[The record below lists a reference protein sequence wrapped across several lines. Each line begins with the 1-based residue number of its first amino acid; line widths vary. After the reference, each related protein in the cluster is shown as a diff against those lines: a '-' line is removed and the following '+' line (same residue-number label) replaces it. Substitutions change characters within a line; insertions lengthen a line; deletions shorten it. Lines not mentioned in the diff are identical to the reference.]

1 MRSSKRRRVGLIATL
16 LVVAGIAAAVGG
28 TASSRASTHASQ
40 TLEVWE
46 GGTLAFA
53 TPGSGPLKW
62 QNQQIAIF
70 ERSHPGW
77 KVHITLLPINMDQ
90 LIAKIQAATT
100 AHALPDVLDLF
111 SGTYTTPFAPALM
124 PLNKYVT
131 PAFYKSLSN
140 WDLSC
145 ADLDCKG
152 GKGTILAIPM
162 NYFTYALYY
171 NKALFRKAG
180 IAKPPATYAQLY
192 TACKKLK
199 AAGTT
204 PFVYGDRDGY
214 TTVNLLDVNLASY
227 FSRADMAKMIAGKIA
242 YDDPRMVSA
251 LSAITKLREL
261 GCVSADA
268 TTHEQTD
275 ATGAFTSGKGAMV
288 EMYTALVPTF
298 EKGLGSKLGVAP
310 LPQSG
315 PHVGRVAG
323 DSSDNWAIS
332 KQASDPD
339 VAWAFVKQMSSKAA
353 GISENTLVGQPS
365 ANRAAAAAIKDP
377 YVKWV
382 ATEAAHPEIANLD
395 VVIPNKIALTLYK
408 HLQLAFSGRE
418 TPAGAMGAVQQ
429 AAKAAGHAP

>member
-1 MRSSKRRRVGLIATL
+1 MRTSFRRAGLIAAL
-16 LVVAGIAAAVGG
+16 AILVGLPAAAGG
-28 TASSRASTHASQ
+28 ISSSRASTTASH
-40 TLEVWE
+40 TLQVWE

-53 TPGSGPLKW
+53 TPGSSARKW
-62 QNQQIAIF
+62 QDQQIAIF

-77 KVHITLLPINMDQ
+77 KVHLTLLPINMDQ

-111 SGTYTTPFAPALM
+111 SGTYTTPFAAALM
-124 PLNKYVT
+124 PLNKFVK

-145 ADLDCKG
+145 MNLDCNG

-180 IAKPPATYAQLY
+180 IAKPPATYSQLY
-192 TACKKLK
+192 SDCAKLK
-199 AAGTT
+199 AIGTT

-227 FSRADMAKMIAGKIA
+227 LSRADMAKMIAGKMP
-242 YDDPRMVSA
+242 YTDPRMVAA
-251 LSAITKLREL
+251 LSSIAKLHQI

-298 EKGLGSKLGVAP
+298 EKGLGANLGVAP

-332 KQASDPD
+332 KQASDPA
-339 VAWAFVKQMSSKAA
+339 VAWAFIQQMSGKAA
-353 GISENTLVGQPS
+353 GMSENTLVGQPS

-377 YVKWV
+377 IIKWV
-382 ATEAAHPEIANLD
+382 ARRAAHPSIPNLD

-408 HLQLAFSGRE
+408 HLQLAFSGAE
-418 TPAGAMGAVQQ
+418 TPAAAMAAVQQ
-429 AAKAAGHAP
+429 AAKASGNAP